1 LGFFSIRIPQSTIR
15 NFGGRAHR
23 APSGAPLQ
31 RNNPALRHKSF
42 APSGLEC
49 YYGPVKP
56 EDLLRISKPSRYIGG
71 ELNSVVKDPD
81 RVKLKFALAFPDVY
95 EVGMSHLGLQILYHL
110 LNETPGVACERAFAP
125 WPDMEELLREK
136 SVPLCSLESSRPLRE
151 FDVLGFSLQYE
162 LNYTGVL
169 NILDLAGIPLRAEQ
183 RKDAYP
189 LVIGGGPCALNPE
202 PLADFFD
209 LFLLGDGEE
218 AALEICRE
226 MIASR
231 EQGEK
236 KETLLERM
244 SRIQGVYVPSFFRPE
259 YGTDGKIRE
268 MVLLKNDL
276 PRITRRIL
284 PDLEVGAFPS
294 HPILPFME
302 VIHDRLN
309 IEIARG
315 CTRGCRFCQAG
326 MIYRPLRERSPRK
339 ILDLVKAGLENTG
352 YDEISLLSLST
363 GDYSCID
370 PLISSILDHTRAG
383 RVALSFPSLRV
394 ETLTPSLIQ
403 RVQEVRKTGFTLA
416 PEAGTERLR
425 RVINKGN
432 TEEDLLFTIQQVFSA
447 NWRLVKLYFM
457 IGLPT
462 EGEEDLEGIV
472 SLCRKALQVARRS
485 KGSAQINVAV
495 STFIP
500 KAHTP
505 FQWEAQ
511 CPMDEVQ
518 RKHQFLRKKLDRH
531 GLNFKWTDPRLSF
544 LEGVFA
550 RGDRRLGRVLETA
563 YSLGCRLDGWG
574 EHFRYERWE
583 KAFPQTGIGPAIYSR
598 MRGLDEILPW
608 DHLDSRVSKSFL
620 REERERALQAVSTP
634 DCRRASCNACGVCFG
649 ADALSNRIA
658 SGEDAGSRLSSPAAS
673 GKNASL
679 PVRRFRCRLTKIGPA
694 RFLGHLEF
702 SQLLNR
708 AFRRA
713 KAPLAYSQGFH
724 PLPKIAFGP
733 PLPVGYESMAEYVDF
748 QIQGRFRPEEALL
761 QFNRVLPQGVE
772 MTAWQEIPLK
782 FPSIFDNIYAVLYD
796 IRMPELSGARE
807 EKIGRFEKAGAFPV
821 LWSRKNRSIDL
832 KIFLNSVKLLDDRTI
847 RLWLRFGPEGTLRPE
862 EALAFIFGWSE
873 QERPVMRIRK
883 MDVQFK
889 GSEPCPPRS

>member
-1 LGFFSIRIPQSTIR
+1 
-15 NFGGRAHR
+15 
-23 APSGAPLQ
+23 
-31 RNNPALRHKSF
+31 
-42 APSGLEC
+42 
-49 YYGPVKP
+49 VKT
-56 EDLLRISKPSRYIGG
+56 EDLLKISKPSRYIGG

-110 LNETPGVACERAFAP
+110 LNEIPEVACERAFAP
-125 WPDMEELLREK
+125 WPDMEKLLREK
-136 SVPLCSLESSRPLRE
+136 SLPLCSLESSRPLRE

-169 NILDLAGIPLRAEQ
+169 NILDLAGIPLRAGQ
-183 RKDAYP
+183 RKEGYP
-189 LVIGGGPCALNPE
+189 LVIGGGPCTLNPE

-218 AALEICRE
+218 AVLEICRE
-226 MIASR
+226 IVASR
-231 EQGEK
+231 HQGEK
-236 KETLLERM
+236 KEALLERM
-244 SRIQGVYVPSFFRPE
+244 TRIRGVYVPSFFRPE
-259 YGTDGKIRE
+259 YEIDGRIRE
-268 MVLLKNDL
+268 MVLLKNDV
-276 PRITRRIL
+276 PPITRRIL

-294 HPILPFME
+294 RPILPFME

-326 MIYRPLRERSPRK
+326 MIYRPLRERSPGK

-352 YDEISLLSLST
+352 YDEVSLLSLST

-370 PLISSILDHTRAG
+370 PLISSILEHTRAG
-383 RVALSFPSLRV
+383 RVAVSFPSLRV

-432 TEEDLLFTIQQVFSA
+432 TEEDLLSTIQQVFSA

-485 KGSAQINVAV
+485 KGSAQINLSV

-511 CPMDEVQ
+511 CSMEEVQ
-518 RKHQFLRKKLDRH
+518 KKHQFLRKKLDRH

-544 LEGVFA
+544 LEGIFA
-550 RGDRRLGRVLETA
+550 RGDRKLGRVLETA

-574 EHFRYERWE
+574 EHFRYELWE
-583 KAFPQTGIGPAIYSR
+583 NAFSQAGVEPSFYLR
-598 MRGLDEILPW
+598 KRGLDEVLPW

-620 REERERALQAVSTP
+620 REERERALQALPTP
-634 DCRRASCNACGVCFG
+634 DCRQASCNGCGVCFG

-658 SGEDAGSRLSSPAAS
+658 SGEDPGSRLSPLAAP
-673 GKNASL
+673 GKNASF
-679 PVRRFRCRLTKIGPA
+679 PVRRFRCRLTKLGPA
-694 RFLGHLEF
+694 KFLGHLEF
-702 SQLLNR
+702 SQLVNR

-713 KAPLAYSQGFH
+713 KVPLAYSQGFH

-733 PLPVGYESMAEYVDF
+733 PLPVGYESWAEYVDF
-748 QIQGRFRPEEALL
+748 QVQGRFLPEEALL
-761 QFNRVLPQGVE
+761 QLNRVLPQGVE
-772 MTAWQEIPLK
+772 MTELQEIPLK
-782 FPSIFDNIYAVLYD
+782 SPSIFDNIFMILYN
-796 IRMPELSGARE
+796 ISVNGPAGVKE
-807 EKIGRFEKAGAFPV
+807 EKIGRFEKAEAFPV
-821 LWSRKNRSIDL
+821 IWSRKNRNIDL
-832 KIFLNSVKLLDDRTI
+832 KIFLASVKLVDDTTI
-847 RLWLRFGPEGTLRPE
+847 QLQLRFGPEGSLRPE

-873 QERPVMRIRK
+873 QERPAMSIRK
-883 MDVQFK
+883 MQVHFRD
-889 GSEPCPPRS
+889 SEPCPAKS

>member
-1 LGFFSIRIPQSTIR
+1 
-15 NFGGRAHR
+15 
-23 APSGAPLQ
+23 
-31 RNNPALRHKSF
+31 
-42 APSGLEC
+42 
-49 YYGPVKP
+49 VKP
-56 EDLLRISKPSRYIGG
+56 EDLLTISKPSRYIGG

-95 EVGMSHLGLQILYHL
+95 EVGMSHLGFQILYHL
-110 LNETPGVACERAFAP
+110 LNENPAVACERAFAP
-125 WPDMEELLREK
+125 WPDMEKLLREK
-136 SVPLCSLESSRPLRE
+136 SLPLCSLESSRPLRE
-151 FDVLGFSLQYE
+151 FDILGFSLQYE

-169 NILDLAGIPLRAEQ
+169 NILDLAGIPLRAGQ
-183 RKDAYP
+183 RREGDP
-189 LVIGGGPCALNPE
+189 LVIGGGPCTLNPE

-218 AALEICRE
+218 AVLEICRE
-226 MIASR
+226 IIASR
-231 EQGEK
+231 HQGEK
-236 KETLLERM
+236 KEALLERM
-244 SRIQGVYVPSFFRPE
+244 TRIQGVYVPSFFRPE
-259 YGTDGKIRE
+259 YEVDGRIRE
-268 MVLLKNDL
+268 MVHLENDV
-276 PRITRRIL
+276 PPVTRRIL

-294 HPILPFME
+294 RPILPFME

-352 YDEISLLSLST
+352 YDEVSLLSLST

-370 PLISSILDHTRAG
+370 PLISSILEHTRAG
-383 RVALSFPSLRV
+383 RIALSFPSLRV

-432 TEEDLLFTIQQVFSA
+432 TEEDLLFAIQQVFSA

-462 EGEEDLEGIV
+462 EGEEDLEGIF

-485 KGSAQINVAV
+485 KGSAQINLSV

-511 CPMDEVQ
+511 CSMEEVHK
-518 RKHQFLRKKLDRH
+518 KHQFLRKKLDRH

-544 LEGVFA
+544 LEGIFA
-550 RGDRRLGRVLETA
+550 RGDRKLGRVLETA

-574 EHFRYERWE
+574 EHFRYELWE
-583 KAFPQTGIGPAIYSR
+583 KAFPQAGVDPSPYLR
-598 MRGLDEILPW
+598 KRGLDEILPW

-620 REERERALQAVSTP
+620 REERERALQALSTP
-634 DCRRASCNACGVCFG
+634 DCRQASCNGCGVCFG

-658 SGEDAGSRLSSPAAS
+658 SGEDPGSRLSSSAGP
-673 GKNASL
+673 GKNASF
-679 PVRRFRCRLTKIGPA
+679 PVRRFRCRLTKLGPA
-694 RFLGHLEF
+694 KFLGHLEF

-713 KAPLAYSQGFH
+713 KVPLAYSQGFH

-733 PLPVGYESMAEYVDF
+733 PLPVGYESWAEYVDF
-748 QIQGRFRPEEALL
+748 QVQGRFLPEEALL
-761 QFNRVLPQGVE
+761 QLNRVLPQGVE
-772 MTAWQEIPLK
+772 MIELREIPLK
-782 FPSIFDNIYAVLYD
+782 SPSIFDNVYMILYNISVNGPAD
-796 IRMPELSGARE
+796 ARE
-807 EKIGRFEKAGAFPV
+807 EKIGRFEKAESFPV
-821 LWSRKNRSIDL
+821 IWSRKSRSIDL
-832 KIFLNSVKLLDDRTI
+832 KIFLAAVKLVDDTTI
-847 RLWLRFGPEGTLRPE
+847 QLQLRFGPEGTLRPE
-862 EALAFIFGWSE
+862 EALAFIFGWNE
-873 QERPVMRIRK
+873 EERPPMSIRK
-883 MDVQFK
+883 MQVHFRDS
-889 GSEPCPPRS
+889 GPCPAKS

>member
-1 LGFFSIRIPQSTIR
+1 M
-15 NFGGRAHR
+15 
-23 APSGAPLQ
+23 
-31 RNNPALRHKSF
+31 
-42 APSGLEC
+42 
-49 YYGPVKP
+49 KP
-56 EDLLRISKPSRYIGG
+56 EDLLKISKPSRYIGG

-95 EVGMSHLGLQILYHL
+95 EVGMSHLGFQILYHL
-110 LNETPGVACERAFAP
+110 LNENPAVACERAFAP
-125 WPDMEELLREK
+125 WPDMEKLLREK
-136 SVPLCSLESSRPLRE
+136 SLPLCSLESSRPLRE

-169 NILDLAGIPLRAEQ
+169 NILDLAGIPLRAGQ
-183 RKDAYP
+183 RREGDP
-189 LVIGGGPCALNPE
+189 LVIGGGPCTLNPE

-218 AALEICRE
+218 AVLEICRE
-226 MIASR
+226 IIAPR
-231 EQGEK
+231 HQGEK
-236 KETLLERM
+236 KEALLERM
-244 SRIQGVYVPSFFRPE
+244 TRIQGVYVPSFFRPE
-259 YGTDGKIRE
+259 YEVDGRIRE
-268 MVLLKNDL
+268 MVHLKNDVS
-276 PRITRRIL
+276 PVTRRIL

-294 HPILPFME
+294 RPILPFME

-352 YDEISLLSLST
+352 YDEVSLLSLST

-370 PLISSILDHTRAG
+370 PLISSILEHTRAG
-383 RVALSFPSLRV
+383 RIALSFPSLRV

-432 TEEDLLFTIQQVFSA
+432 TEEDLLSTIQQVFSA

-462 EGEEDLEGIV
+462 EGEEDLEGMV

-485 KGSAQINVAV
+485 KGSAQINLSV

-511 CPMDEVQ
+511 CSMEEVQ
-518 RKHQFLRKKLDRH
+518 KKHQFLRKKLDRH
-531 GLNFKWTDPRLSF
+531 GLNFRWTDPRLSF
-544 LEGVFA
+544 LEGIFA
-550 RGDRRLGRVLETA
+550 RGDRKLGRVLETA

-574 EHFRYERWE
+574 EHFRYELWE
-583 KAFPQTGIGPAIYSR
+583 KAFPQAGVEPSIYPR
-598 MRGLDEILPW
+598 KRDLDEVLPW

-620 REERERALQAVSTP
+620 REERERALQALPTP
-634 DCRRASCNACGVCFG
+634 DCRQASCNGCGVCFG

-658 SGEDAGSRLSSPAAS
+658 SGEDPGSRLSSSAGP
-673 GKNASL
+673 GKNASF
-679 PVRRFRCRLTKIGPA
+679 PVRRFRCRLTKLGPA
-694 RFLGHLEF
+694 KFLGHLEF

-713 KAPLAYSQGFH
+713 KVPLAYSQGFH

-733 PLPVGYESMAEYVDF
+733 PLPVGYESWAEYVDF
-748 QIQGRFRPEEALL
+748 QVQGRFLPEEAIL
-761 QFNRVLPQGVE
+761 QLNRVLPQGVE
-772 MTAWQEIPLK
+772 MTELREIPLK
-782 FPSIFDNIYAVLYD
+782 SPSIFDNIYRILYNISMTGPAD
-796 IRMPELSGARE
+796 ARE
-807 EKIGRFEKAGAFPV
+807 EKIGRFEKAESFPV
-821 LWSRKNRSIDL
+821 IWSRKSRSIDL
-832 KIFLNSVKLLDDRTI
+832 KIFLASVKLVDDTTI
-847 RLWLRFGPEGTLRPE
+847 QLQLRFGPEGTLRPE
-862 EALAFIFGWSE
+862 EALTFIFGWSE
-873 QERPVMRIRK
+873 EERPPMSIRK
-883 MDVQFK
+883 MQVHFRD
-889 GSEPCPPRS
+889 SEPCPAKS